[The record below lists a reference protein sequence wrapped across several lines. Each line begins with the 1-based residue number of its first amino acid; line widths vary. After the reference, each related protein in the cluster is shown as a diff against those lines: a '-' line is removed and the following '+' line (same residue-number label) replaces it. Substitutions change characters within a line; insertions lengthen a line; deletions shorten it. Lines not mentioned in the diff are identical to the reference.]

1 MLGVSLVGY
10 SGSLIKDAV
19 KDAGSLLLRIPE
31 DGLPPPPESSEEAEL
46 TKVVVG
52 GFSNRVHFPRT
63 TELIRTLSSG
73 VFIILFAQIL

>member
-19 KDAGSLLLRIPE
+19 KDASMTLFRMVD
-31 DGLPPPPESSEEAEL
+31 DGIPPPPVPIEDPEV

-52 GFSNRVHFPRT
+52 S
-63 TELIRTLSSG
+63 
-73 VFIILFAQIL
+73 